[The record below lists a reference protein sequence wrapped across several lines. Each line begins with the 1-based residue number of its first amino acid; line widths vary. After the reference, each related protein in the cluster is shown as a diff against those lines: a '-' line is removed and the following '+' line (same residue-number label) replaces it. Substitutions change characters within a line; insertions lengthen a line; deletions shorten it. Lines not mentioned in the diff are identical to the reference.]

1 MASGLKETKAPVVG
15 TAVLT
20 GRLGPHREAPML
32 RTVWIALLM
41 SLASVSAALAQ
52 ENAIERN
59 VRADN
64 GMSII
69 PWIIIPIVIAVG
81 GFWTMRR
88 RGRSL

>member
-1 MASGLKETKAPVVG
+1 MARGLTKTKALVVG

-20 GRLGPHREAPML
+20 GRFGPHREAPVL

-59 VRADN
+59 AGTDN
-64 GMSII
+64 GMGII
-69 PWIIIPIVIAVG
+69 PWIIIAIVIAAGV
-81 GFWTMRR
+81 FWTMRSRSR
-88 RGRSL
+88 RL